1 MLHFFFLGGCV
12 ILWGCTPYI
21 GGGRKYYR
29 YFIVFFALVIGF
41 FSHDA
46 EKQKA
51 KKCNSVPNGRVD
63 LELNSVLWVL
73 FSSTNHG
80 LLQSEMYAFVS
91 FVNLFNPK
99 YFFLFL
105 SVWGKNVSSVY
116 NNPIIVFASSS
127 SAFNAIFSA
136 KCDLSIISFL
146 PYGYFSEARKPGFLF
161 NLFFVFFICSLPQ
174 VTRWSMLVCV
184 CVCVTFHRL
193 LLSICNKFSLSLL

>member
-1 MLHFFFLGGCV
+1 M
-12 ILWGCTPYI
+12 WGCTPYI
-21 GGGRKYYR
+21 GGGGKYYR

-63 LELNSVLWVL
+63 LEPNSVLWVL

-127 SAFNAIFSA
+127 SSAFNAIFL
-136 KCDLSIISFL
+136 LSVIYQSFL
-146 PYGYFSEARKPGFLF
+146 FYLMVMFQKRGNRDFFSIYSLF
-161 NLFFVFFICSLPQ
+161 FFICSLPQ

>member
-1 MLHFFFLGGCV
+1 MHTFLSVCLVFLNFLSSVTFLFLGGCV

-127 SAFNAIFSA
+127 SSSAFNAIFSA
-136 KCDLSIISFL
+136 KCDLSIISFFIL
-146 PYGYFSEARKPGFLF
+146 WLCFRSEETGISFQ
-161 NLFFVFFICSLPQ
+161 FILC
-174 VTRWSMLVCV
+174 
-184 CVCVTFHRL
+184 F
-193 LLSICNKFSLSLL
+193 